1 MQVDVRFVY
10 ARHVLGISACN
21 RKRRS
26 IWLGFFFVVSFENR
40 KTRRRSVR
48 RGATVVCHG
57 KKSLS
62 LCFGGGNFFMGLLLD
77 FIDPDE
83 GCRQ

>member
-1 MQVDVRFVY
+1 MRQKETEDLV
-10 ARHVLGISACN
+10 GI
-21 RKRRS
+21 
-26 IWLGFFFVVSFENR
+26 FFVVSFENR

-62 LCFGGGNFFMGLLLD
+62 LCFGGGNFLW
-77 FIDPDE
+77 
-83 GCRQ
+83 GCSSISLIWTRVVVNNKNTTNV

>member
-1 MQVDVRFVY
+1 MRQKEKEHLV
-10 ARHVLGISACN
+10 GI
-21 RKRRS
+21 
-26 IWLGFFFVVSFENR
+26 FFVVSFENR